1 MHLSGNVCLVW
12 KVKEAPTSDHF
23 QVTMGSEISSNR
35 DHADA
40 MDMTGIGQSSRL
52 PHFYKTTKKTTLV
65 GKLHKALCGTLD

>member
-1 MHLSGNVCLVW
+1 MCLVW

-40 MDMTGIGQSSRL
+40 MDMYRDWTIQQAATL
-52 PHFYKTTKKTTLV
+52 LQNYKKNDF
-65 GKLHKALCGTLD
+65 GR

>member
-40 MDMTGIGQSSRL
+40 MDMYRDWTIQQAATL
-52 PHFYKTTKKTTLV
+52 LQNYKKNDFGRYTP
-65 GKLHKALCGTLD
+65 

>member
-12 KVKEAPTSDHF
+12 KVKEAPTTDHF

-40 MDMTGIGQSSRL
+40 MDMYRDWTIQQAATL
-52 PHFYKTTKKTTLV
+52 LQNYKKNDF
-65 GKLHKALCGTLD
+65 GR

>member
-1 MHLSGNVCLVW
+1 MATCARF

-40 MDMTGIGQSSRL
+40 MDMYRDWTIQQAATL
-52 PHFYKTTKKTTLV
+52 LQNYKKNDFGRYTP
-65 GKLHKALCGTLD
+65 

>member
-1 MHLSGNVCLVW
+1 MCSVW

-40 MDMTGIGQSSRL
+40 MDMYRDWTIQQAATL
-52 PHFYKTTKKTTLV
+52 LQNYKKNDFGRYTP
-65 GKLHKALCGTLD
+65 

>member
-40 MDMTGIGQSSRL
+40 MDMYRDWTIQQAATL
-52 PHFYKTTKKTTLV
+52 LQNYKKNDF
-65 GKLHKALCGTLD
+65 GR